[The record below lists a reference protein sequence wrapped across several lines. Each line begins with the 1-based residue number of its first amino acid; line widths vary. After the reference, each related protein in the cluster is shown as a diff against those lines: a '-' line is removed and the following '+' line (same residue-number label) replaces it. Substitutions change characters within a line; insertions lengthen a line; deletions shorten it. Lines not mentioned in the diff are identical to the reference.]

1 MLFAEV
7 KAPCRYPSGV
17 GHLLEAQLCP
27 RQFRL
32 PTATTQVPCK
42 GAGLIRPGA
51 MGCYDELQFIYLTLV
66 SRVTHERKMA
76 DGVSWLEM
84 EKCPGFQEGPVFMQ
98 D

>member
-1 MLFAEV
+1 
-7 KAPCRYPSGV
+7 
-17 GHLLEAQLCP
+17 
-27 RQFRL
+27 
-32 PTATTQVPCK
+32 
-42 GAGLIRPGA
+42 